1 MSASLAPRPLRG
13 AARRKKTR
21 PVRAKLPTAVTS
33 APLRNAWSCESAA
46 AGEYLRLLGYHVSAA
61 EVAEARRRGSQ
72 LALRDDADDSKA
84 LHAAAASN
92 DGPGPGLRQPQKQG
106 GRGAPGGG
114 GGHQIEGGLFVS
126 ATRREAGAGTPA
138 VGTATMSTNALLA
151 LPSNDFGDLPPGLAA
166 RETQERPHSSWST
179 KMSGAVSSPY
189 DQARAGSVAVQ
200 LTHQVKVDAERT
212 KTSAARHSRRG
223 ADGRWAPKQAMGRH
237 VSLIGSTSG
246 EAGDGNNTAPPARAL
261 TPKEMDAGTSSA
273 HFMAP
278 TVAEDDPE
286 ATARCTTASTAVA
299 AAIVVAKAGDNPE
312 LVPSVLL
319 RRPGYVKRKGVL
331 LKRKRTSV
339 TIADTKKLKATYKKL
354 RAQANTLWMR
364 GIIPRWPGDSTSFV
378 LHQVLL

>member
-72 LALRDDADDSKA
+72 LALRDDADDSTA
-84 LHAAAASN
+84 LHA
-92 DGPGPGLRQPQKQG
+92 
-106 GRGAPGGG
+106 
-114 GGHQIEGGLFVS
+114 GLFVS

-138 VGTATMSTNALLA
+138 VGTATMPTNALLA

-166 RETQERPHSSWST
+166 KETQARPHSSSST
-179 KMSGAVSSPY
+179 KMGGAVSSPY

-200 LTHQVKVDAERT
+200 LMHQVKVDAERT

-246 EAGDGNNTAPPARAL
+246 EAGGGNNTAPPARAL

>member
-273 HFMAP
+273 HFMPP